1 MWKKRIQPGEKVSLQ
16 ITDVDRKLARESLSS
31 SDSQPRPLKL
41 TPPER
46 EAIVHGTR
54 IRAKLRD
61 RIKAEPEGTA
71 VVEFTV
77 KELDHLLDEL
87 GTSAEYVPDSYRK
100 RLVAVVRKIND
111 LLDPGIPAR
120 RRPAK
125 LVDTLFQFKITLV
138 GSKPPIWR
146 RVQTKDCTLADLHEL
161 IQAAMGWE
169 DCHLH
174 QFVIDG
180 VRYGPPSPG
189 ALDFGLGMKDESQV
203 RLSQLLPKTGKAFR
217 IKYEYDFGEGWL
229 HQILFEGYRPV
240 EQGMKYPLCLEGARS
255 CPPEDVGGVGG
266 YEEFLEALA
275 DPKHERH
282 DELLEWSGPFDPGK
296 FDPKEAT
303 KEIRQGLRN
312 SRG

>member
-1 MWKKRIQPGEKVSLQ
+1 MPKKRIQTGEKVSLQ
-16 ITDVDRKLARESLSS
+16 ITDVDRKLARESLIS

-41 TPPER
+41 TQPER

-54 IRAKLRD
+54 VRAKLRD
-61 RIKAEPEGTA
+61 RIKAEPDGTA

-77 KELDHLLDEL
+77 KELDHMLDEL

-120 RRPAK
+120 RRPATMA
-125 LVDTLFQFKITLV
+125 DTLFQFKITLV
-138 GSKPPIWR
+138 GTKPPIWR
-146 RVQTKDCTLADLHEL
+146 RFQTKDCNLSDLHQL

-169 DCHLH
+169 NSHLH
-174 QFVIDG
+174 RFVIDG
-180 VRYGPPSPG
+180 VRYSDPELWDGEFELIDST
-189 ALDFGLGMKDESQV
+189 ATKISEV
-203 RLSQLLPKTGKAFR
+203 VPKNGKPFR
-217 IKYEYDFGEGWL
+217 FKYEYDFGDGWE
-229 HQILFEGYRPV
+229 HEVLFEGYPAV
-240 EQGMKYPLCLEGARS
+240 ETKTKYPLCLEGARS

-282 DELLEWSGPFDPGK
+282 DELLDWSGGEFDAEK
-296 FDPKEAT
+296 FDPKEVT
-303 KEIRQGLRN
+303 KAMQ
-312 SRG
+312 S